1 VKLSAR
7 PLAAALFTV
16 LALSACSAPQA
27 SSTGNAPA
35 SEAAAPSATP
45 SPTKSSGPFGGFA
58 SAAEACTT
66 ISQQATG
73 ASLLPMSAAQ
83 GKTQELEQLKA
94 ELAETAEKAPESVK
108 ADFAHL
114 NDVAVAGLTDQTVFS
129 SGKFNEAM
137 GPVTA
142 WLATNCK

>member
-1 VKLSAR
+1 M
-7 PLAAALFTV
+7 
-16 LALSACSAPQA
+16 
-27 SSTGNAPA
+27 
-35 SEAAAPSATP
+35 
-45 SPTKSSGPFGGFA
+45 
-58 SAAEACTT
+58 
-66 ISQQATG
+66 
-73 ASLLPMSAAQ
+73 PMSAAQ